1 MSAYSLKLPSQL
13 REAATKRA
21 SLQGISLEQFILN
34 AISDKLAAEEEFFN
48 QPNFPEII
56 YIRGTSG
63 FMVPV
68 LKGTR
73 IRIQTL
79 AIAKKR
85 WNLSEE
91 QIAEEYNLSLDR
103 VRQALLFYSEFREE
117 IEEAIANEQTIE
129 RANV

>member
-1 MSAYSLKLPSQL
+1 MSAYSLNLPSQL
-13 REAATKRA
+13 REAATKVA
-21 SLQGISLEQFILN
+21 SQQGLSLEQFIIS
-34 AISDKLAAEEEFFN
+34 AISDKLAAEDKSFN
-48 QPNFPEII
+48 KPNFPEII

-63 FMVPV
+63 ILTPV

-79 AIAKKR
+79 VIAKNR

-91 QIAEEYNLSLDR
+91 QIAYEYDLSLEQ

-117 IEEAIANEQTIE
+117 IEEAIATAQTIE
-129 RANV
+129 RTNV